1 MAFIS
6 NTELQKVENLIA
18 KNENA
23 KEKAKAMARRAEE
36 KGIAAAEAVGAAAA
50 IGAIRG
56 KLENGGTK
64 FVVPGTDLDAQM
76 LLGVGLLAGA
86 TFKAFGKYSDDFFN
100 AGLGITAAYAFN
112 IGRAFGKTGKMT
124 LVAGGGGLADA
135 LSGSGL

>member
-1 MAFIS
+1 MPFIS
-6 NTELQKVENLIA
+6 GTELAKVENMMA
-18 KNENA
+18 KNDSA
-23 KEKAKAMARRAEE
+23 REKAKALARRAEE

-56 KLENGGTK
+56 KLEAGGTK

-76 LLGVGLLAGA
+76 LLGVALLAGA

-100 AGLGITAAYAFN
+100 AGLGITSAYAFN
-112 IGRAFGKTGKMT
+112 IGRAFGKTGKVS
-124 LVAGGGGLADA
+124 LVAGSGELSGA